1 MTTSTILPL
10 AFRCNKCWQLTCAG
24 SDQVGSSTP
33 CLSCSTHLVVPE
45 ADEKT
50 LAAGA
55 EFMATAESCPQQQ
68 INLNEEL
75 SDEQVD
81 KMVREIADAEWKAN
95 GTPET
100 LVCSRWKR
108 LLGAI
113 IDSVAAFVA
122 IMLGLVLSMAIGAIG
137 AQPGTQID
145 PSVIIVMFILP
156 AMLGICQC
164 YLIAT
169 EGRTIGKYC
178 VKSKIVNL
186 KGQPPGFLQGVILR
200 IFVVALLG
208 MIPFFNLVNV
218 LWIFNEPKRCL
229 HDYIAGTFVIDA

>member
-24 SDQVGSSTP
+24 SDQVGKSVP
-33 CLSCSTHLVVPE
+33 CLSCSSGVVVPE

-50 LAAGA
+50 LEAGE
-55 EFMATAESCPQQQ
+55 EFMATTEANPLQQ
-68 INLNEEL
+68 INLNENL
-75 SDEQVD
+75 SHEDVTKIARD
-81 KMVREIADAEWKAN
+81 KINEEFKAI
-95 GTPET
+95 GTPEV

-108 LLGAI
+108 LIGAI
-113 IDSVAAFVA
+113 IDSVAAVVTIVA
-122 IMLGLVLSMAIGAIG
+122 GLVLSLVIGGIG
-137 AQPGTQID
+137 AQAAGEAN
-145 PSVIIVMFILP
+145 PSALLVILILP
-156 AMLGICQC
+156 AMLGICQA

-186 KGQPPGFLQGVILR
+186 KGQPPGFLQGIVLR
-200 IFVVALLG
+200 IFATALLG
-208 MIPFFNLVNV
+208 MIPFFGIVNI